1 MIREQVFTD
10 MSCYPKVSDTATPID
25 VIEWFAKNVGITN
38 LDDPSAK
45 VKTIIDDVNESELA
59 RHEARRARESKAQD
73 EFLDAMFN
81 LDNGT
86 AVLRQKADR
95 TKPAAKQLKVA
106 KKVAKKAAKPAK
118 KVAKPVKAPQVVKP
132 VKVIKPL
139 VKKAKKSVIRKPA
152 PKHKAVRKLPSSH
165 QAAKIRRIE
174 MLELL
179 RAGTRIPMQPKAA
192 KRGEFDF
199 YQQQKNGLER
209 IELETGLKI
218 LRVNRIKDNQSF
230 YTLDNFE
237 RHQMAKK
244 VCGNLNTDDRKDLI
258 SAIASG
264 EMVWIEDV
272 ERGVVVGGS
281 SMCILSRKHGMNI
294 YTVFSG
300 YYVIGWI
307 LLEEAVDAGKSEAK
321 RESEISD
328 LGDML
333 QAIDYLRIEKEVAAR
348 MPTSTPDEILEA
360 AYREFK
366 RVANNAGSTISEVLA
381 VKDGQ

>member
-10 MSCYPKVSDTATPID
+10 MSSYPKVSDTATPID
-25 VIEWFAKNVGITN
+25 AVEWFAKNVGITN

-45 VKTIIDDVNESELA
+45 VKTILDDVNESELA

-106 KKVAKKAAKPAK
+106 KKAAKPAK
-118 KVAKPVKAPQVVKP
+118 KIARAKPLKKPQAVKP
-132 VKVIKPL
+132 VVKTSKPKALGYKLRHSAKQINASQIELLKQSLVVKKRREAIVETLKSGGSIKPVDWRGKGLRGHQTQSNDLEVIEDKEALNIVRVHQMQTRTLGFMVDNFKRYDMPEPISCYLSSDDREKLFTAIRSNQL
-139 VKKAKKSVIRKPA
+139 VTV
-152 PKHKAVRKLPSSH
+152 
-165 QAAKIRRIE
+165 
-174 MLELL
+174 
-179 RAGTRIPMQPKAA
+179 
-192 KRGEFDF
+192 
-199 YQQQKNGLER
+199 
-209 IELETGLKI
+209 
-218 LRVNRIKDNQSF
+218 QSF
-230 YTLDNFE
+230 KEDTPAC
-237 RHQMAKK
+237 RRVMA
-244 VCGNLNTDDRKDLI
+244 T
-258 SAIASG
+258 
-264 EMVWIEDV
+264 
-272 ERGVVVGGS
+272 
-281 SMCILSRKHGMNI
+281 LSRKYGLNI
-294 YTVFSG
+294 HSVMKRNNTL
-300 YYVIGWI
+300 GWI
-307 LLEEAVDAGKSEAK
+307 LLEEAVDAGELEAK
-321 RESEISD
+321 RESEISE

-366 RVANNAGSTISEVLA
+366 RVAKDAGSTISEVLA